1 MFMKNRCFVVLLLCA
16 CASAAYAMP
25 IASSARS
32 MVPAEIQQL
41 IGVDYRALKDSPT
54 AQALKQQVLPEN
66 LKQFEEALKGI
77 GIDAEHDLD
86 QLTFASFRSGKQGL
100 QVVSV
105 AQGSFSAKAVLKRM
119 KLKKIMSTKYG
130 TALLYPMAN
139 GLVMTFLDDNTLAF
153 GTTASLKSALDA
165 RDGKRPTLDSNPQM
179 AEQMASVDG
188 SPVWSILD
196 QQGTQAMMHSAL
208 GDASKIADY
217 ETLKKRI
224 LASRYTMS
232 FQSGVN
238 FDLSV
243 LTSDSMTAATL
254 SSLVKAGML
263 YKKLNASPIEKT
275 AIDSTSVDSDSANL
289 QVHFKTDDQKFQS
302 LLHSELFAAVS
313 R

>member
-1 MFMKNRCFVVLLLCA
+1 MKNRCFAALLFC
-16 CASAAYAMP
+16 STAAFAMP
-25 IASSARS
+25 MATSARS
-32 MVPAEIQQL
+32 MIPSEVQQ
-41 IGVDYRALKDSPT
+41 IISVDYRSLKDSPT

-77 GIDAEHDLD
+77 GISADRDLD

-100 QVVSV
+100 QVISV

-130 TALLYPMAN
+130 TALLYPMAD
-139 GLVMTFLDDNTLAF
+139 GLVMTFTDDNTLAF
-153 GTTASLKSALDA
+153 GTQASLKSGLDA
-165 RDGKRPTLDSNPQM
+165 RDGKRATLDSNPQM
-179 AEQMASVDG
+179 AEQMAAVDG

-196 QQGTQAMMHSAL
+196 QQGTQAMMRSAL
-208 GDASKIADY
+208 GDASKIAAY
-217 ETLKKRI
+217 ETLK
-224 LASRYTMS
+224 
-232 FQSGVN
+232 
-238 FDLSV
+238 SV

-263 YKKLNASPIEKT
+263 YKKLNASPIEKV
-275 AIDSTSVDSDSANL
+275 AIDSMTVDSDSANL

>member
-1 MFMKNRCFVVLLLCA
+1 MKIRCFAVLLLCA
-16 CASAAYAMP
+16 TAGYAMP

-32 MVPAEIQQL
+32 MVPSEIQQL

-66 LKQFEEALKGI
+66 LKQFEDALKGI
-77 GIDAEHDLD
+77 GIDSEHDLD
-86 QLTFASFRSGKQGL
+86 QLTFASFRTGKQGL

-119 KLKKIMSTKYG
+119 KLKKMMSTKYG
-130 TALLYPMAN
+130 TTLLYPMAD

-179 AEQMASVDG
+179 AEQMAAVDG

-196 QQGTQAMMHSAL
+196 QQGTQAMMRSAL

-243 LTSDSMTAATL
+243 VTSDSMTAATL
-254 SSLVKAGML
+254 STLVKAGML
-263 YKKLNASPIEKT
+263 YKKMNASPIEKT
-275 AIDSTSVDSDSANL
+275 AIDSTSVDSDSSNL

>member
-1 MFMKNRCFVVLLLCA
+1 MKIRCFAVLMLCA
-16 CASAAYAMP
+16 TAAYAMP

-66 LKQFEEALKGI
+66 LKQFETALKGI

-100 QVVSV
+100 QVVCV

-119 KLKKIMSTKYG
+119 KLKKISSTKYG
-130 TALLYPMAN
+130 TTLLYPMAD

-153 GTTASLKSALDA
+153 GTSASLKSGLDA

-179 AEQMASVDG
+179 AEQMAAVDG
-188 SPVWSILD
+188 SPVWSVLD
-196 QQGTQAMMHSAL
+196 QQGTQAMMRSAL

-232 FQSGVN
+232 FQTGVN

-243 LTSDSMTAATL
+243 VTSDSMTAATL

-263 YKKLNASPIEKT
+263 YKKMNASPIEKT
-275 AIDSTSVDSDSANL
+275 ALDSTSVDSDSANL